1 MAILFRIIRNGDD
14 FSASADGGSPF
25 FVGRRVPFQGNI
37 GLFNIFRGTKL
48 ERLDY
53 AASDFTGAFGFWAEF
68 VEPTAACEGRNFL
81 TLNTYDR
88 AAFTFGFAQFA
99 AHVPNGDFVRYF
111 RMLLGRPEAAD
122 YFPNLALVNGRICRD
137 EGGPVPKP
145 LEDDASTEALMD
157 YLNPDLSE
165 VQDAEV
171 IAAAKLIHWTSNV
184 VEAREAQVQ
193 VMTDAYRGF
202 VRRADARVGIDGRS
216 AELCCVIADILH
228 HGRGGRMTW
237 PLVDQALKGPRPF
250 DDLIEIGAPNWGER
264 RKTLKAEIRKRPD
277 FATKTWS
284 RAAADFV

>member
-37 GLFNIFRGTKL
+37 GLFNIFAGTKL
-48 ERLDY
+48 QRLNY
-53 AASDFTGAFGFWAEF
+53 AAADFTAAFGFWAEF

-111 RMLLGRPEAAD
+111 KILLGRPEAKD
-122 YFPNLALVNGRICRD
+122 YFPNLDLAGGRICRD
-137 EGGPVPKP
+137 DGGPAPVP
-145 LEDDASTEALMD
+145 LEDDASTAALMA

-171 IAAAKLIHWTSNV
+171 IAAAKLIHWTGNV
-184 VEAREAQVQ
+184 VAAREAQVQ

-202 VRRADARVGIDGRS
+202 MRRADARVGIDGRN
-216 AELCCVIADILH
+216 AEQCCVIADILH

-237 PLVDQALKGPRPF
+237 PLVDQALRGSRPF
-250 DDLIEIGAPNWGER
+250 DDLIAIGAPQWEER
-264 RKTLKAEIRKRPD
+264 KKTLKAEIRKRPA
-277 FATKTWS
+277 FTAKTWS
-284 RAAADFV
+284 RAAGDFV